1 MFTNNPNLIKLD
13 DGIMIYPNFLTKE
26 EVSYITNL
34 IEDKVNSGI
43 EQTESLI
50 PWYRDKQIE
59 LLELFPIWE
68 RISQFLSPTH
78 VIHPMLKVQIIRPG
92 DGGMFVHEDSPGEGN
107 DHELTNV
114 DVWTT
119 CPLLDYGVIT
129 YFGDY
134 EGGELFYPNLNIE
147 ISPKPGDLVIHGATS
162 KWKHGVK
169 EVTSGVRYAFSNFSL
184 KAEKNPGTFYN
195 YGTKEYYDQVDND
208 LYIWG
213 RPLVDNPKTDY
224 KSLDE

>member
-1 MFTNNPNLIKLD
+1 MFQNNPNLTKLD
-13 DGIMIYPNFLTKE
+13 EGIMIYENFLTKE
-26 EVSYITNL
+26 EVDT
-34 IEDKVNSGI
+34 VNQTIATKMESGVS
-43 EQTESLI
+43 ETESLI

-68 RISQFLSPTH
+68 KISQFLLPTH
-78 VIHPMLKVQIIRPG
+78 VIHPMLKVQVIQPG

-107 DHELTNV
+107 DHQLSNV

-119 CPLLDYGVIT
+119 CPLLDYGVIA

-134 EGGELFYPNLNIE
+134 EGGEIFYPNLGIE
-147 ISPKPGDLVIHGATS
+147 IAPKPGDLVIHGATS

-195 YGTKEYYDQVDND
+195 YGTKEYHDQIND
-208 LYIWG
+208 DIYVWG
-213 RPLVDNPKTDY
+213 RPLIENPKTDY
-224 KSLDE
+224 VPLGE